1 MELDRQKGI
10 KKKGEEKEGRNSRFQ
25 NLRDLLKSVHFHQ
38 MSFRTASW
46 VTLYQ
51 NSSWDFSEIWS
62 EWASLCS
69 GDLAPLPSMPKWPRP
84 TLTVDG
90 NTPQGTNT
98 VSSSPCPCLELPLL
112 SLLVIWFPSSPLLF
126 PPSLSSWLCQ
136 ALWLRWSC
144 SQGEPKVTPRA
155 QESVPGSDREDVKQK
170 CFLKGI

>member
-126 PPSLSSWLCQ
+126 PPPSPPDYVKHYGWDGL
-136 ALWLRWSC
+136 ALKVSPRSHL
-144 SQGEPKVTPRA
+144 EPKNLCLEVT
-155 QESVPGSDREDVKQK
+155 EKM
-170 CFLKGI
+170 